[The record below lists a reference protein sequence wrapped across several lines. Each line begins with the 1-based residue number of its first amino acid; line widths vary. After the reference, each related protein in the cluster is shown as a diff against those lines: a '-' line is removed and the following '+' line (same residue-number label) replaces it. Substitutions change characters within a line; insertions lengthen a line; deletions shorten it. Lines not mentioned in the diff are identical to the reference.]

1 MKTGDQKRWLVAAHI
16 VLILLSLAAL
26 LPFLLLIIASFTDDT
41 VAMTEGYSFFP
52 SKLSL
57 SAYSYLA
64 ENAMTFIR
72 AYGITIIVTA
82 VGTLVCVILTALT
95 AYVLSKRDL
104 PARKVLNFMVL
115 FTMLFNGGIVATYIN
130 YVTIFHIK
138 NTIFALMVPNLLMNA
153 FMVMLMRNYFEHSIP
168 EDLYE
173 AARID
178 GAGEMFIFGRIALP
192 LSGPML
198 ATVGLMGGIAYWND
212 WQNALY
218 YVDDKSL
225 YSIQAWLNAI
235 NDSISVL
242 SSLGNVAGVTAAD
255 LPTTTMRM
263 AIAVIG
269 ILPILIIYPIFQKYF
284 AAGLMAGAVKG

>member
-1 MKTGDQKRWLVAAHI
+1 MKSGDQRRWLIASHI
-16 VLILLSLAAL
+16 VMILMSLAAL
-26 LPFLLLIIASFTDDT
+26 LPFALLVIASFTDDD
-41 VAMTEGYSFFP
+41 VAMVEGYSFTP

-57 SAYSYLA
+57 DAYRYLA
-64 ENAMTFIR
+64 DNAMTFVR
-72 AYGITIIVTA
+72 AYGVTILVTA
-82 VGTLVCVILTALT
+82 VGTVACIILTALT
-95 AYVLSKRDL
+95 AYVLSKEGL
-104 PARKVLNFMVL
+104 PGGKALSFMVI

-130 YVTIFHIK
+130 YVTIFNIK
-138 NTIFALMVPNLLMNA
+138 NTIFALIVPNLMMSA
-153 FMVMLMRNYFEHSIP
+153 FQVVLMRNYYKNSIP

-178 GAGEMFIFGRIALP
+178 GAGEMYIFGKIALP

-212 WQNALY
+212 WQNSLY
-218 YVDDKSL
+218 YIDNKNL

-242 SSLGNVAGVTAAD
+242 SSLGSTSGVSAAD

-263 AIAVIG
+263 AIAVVG

-284 AAGLMAGAVKG
+284 TAGLMAGAVKG